1 MAFVEVTK
9 KDHIAVVTMNRPEA
23 LNALNTAVFNE
34 LEPLVGEIERDATTW
49 KGTMRSMLSSS
60 PAQAGHS
67 SPAPTSARWH
77 P

>member
-23 LNALNTAVFNE
+23 LNALNKAVFMD
-34 LEPLVGEIERDATTW
+34 LEVALDDVEKDE
-49 KGTMRSMLSSS
+49 RSMLSSS